1 MFDYILR
8 QIKRAKPKAS
18 LFLHDLN
25 TIFIYKN
32 EDVVGIISSRSNNR
46 ETRKNYAILSS
57 FGLNIEKTIKSIKI
71 EQEKAKHIQEEKS
84 KIEIPKDE
92 ELVYDD
98 SSYDDLE

>member
-1 MFDYILR
+1 MI
-8 QIKRAKPKAS
+8 ISIPKVGKVEF
-18 LFLHDLN
+18 LF
-25 TIFIYKN
+25 IKN

-98 SSYDDLE
+98 IHTMI